1 VAHLIKGFMAAR
13 DMAKK
18 MSGLSMGARVKMAQ
32 SMGQFDLTKL
42 APGGQMPKLAAAGQ
56 QKSKLSP
63 EQKRKLREKRLRG
76 K

>member
-1 VAHLIKGFMAAR
+1 MAAR

-42 APGGQMPKLAAAGQ
+42 APGGQMPKLAAGQ
-56 QKSKLSP
+56 QKSKLTP